1 MLPEEKII
9 EAYNAFGRE
18 IFTYLARL
26 LGNSEAAE
34 DLLHDCF
41 VNLMDY
47 SAKHEVRPG
56 TLRAFLY
63 RTAHNLAVNHMKRH
77 ANRENTGLDEQLHAS
92 TGEVPGEALERHEL
106 ADAIVRAVSQLDAVT
121 RSLFTMRRELSMELG
136 EIAEVMGLSEK
147 TVRRKLARAMDFLM
161 SELKRGGFAP

>member
-18 IFTYLARL
+18 IFTYLSRL
-26 LGNSEAAE
+26 LGGSDAAE

-47 SAKHEVRPG
+47 SSKHEVRPD

-63 RTAHNLAVNHMKRH
+63 RTAHNLAINHMKKH
-77 ANRENTGLDEQLHAS
+77 ANRECTGLEQQVHAS
-92 TGEVPGEALERHEL
+92 SCEFPGEELERREL
-106 ADAIVRAVSQLDAVT
+106 AEAINRALSKLDTTT
-121 RSLFTMRRELSMELG
+121 RSLFTMRRELSMELAD
-136 EIAEVMGLSEK
+136 IAGVIGISEK

-161 SELKRGGFAP
+161 RELKKGGFAP

>member
-1 MLPEEKII
+1 MLTEEKII

-18 IFTYLARL
+18 IFTYLTRL
-26 LGNSEAAE
+26 LGNPDAAE

-47 SAKHEVRPG
+47 SSKHEVRSG
-56 TLRAFLY
+56 TLRPFLY
-63 RTAHNLAVNHMKRH
+63 RTAHNLAVNHMKKH
-77 ANRENTGLDEQLHAS
+77 AHRESAGLDEQVHAS
-92 TGEVPGEALERHEL
+92 SVELPGEALEHREL
-106 ADAIVRAVSQLDAVT
+106 ADAINRAVSQLDAAT

-136 EIAEVMGLSEK
+136 EIAEVMGVSEK

-161 SELKRGGFAP
+161 KELKKGGFTP